1 MFEKFITDSFNN
13 IIFYSLEKREEKEQ
27 Q

>member
-1 MFEKFITDSFNN
+1 MSEKFITDSFNN
-13 IIFYSLEKREEKEQ
+13 IIYSLEKREEKEQ